1 MEADEAGDQLQDEEL
16 VFEGEL
22 VLCVLQV
29 LLKELF
35 GEALG
40 IVDEVQGGEVQ
51 GVRRML
57 LALLPVLGQP
67 QLQTAGGVSLPFD
80 LVNSLLI
87 SFLSLLA
94 LLVDGALVLDLL
106 QVDLLVTVLILHLLA
121 LLVAT

>member
-1 MEADEAGDQLQDEEL
+1 VEADEAGDQLQDEEL